1 MSRRN
6 FQRRIIF
13 FLEKEIVHIENS
25 IFHELRAIVVLY
37 TSFMNF
43 LSLQSLGWKQ
53 RERSNIMSSIIDLLI
68 LDIMFERK

>member
-1 MSRRN
+1 M
-6 FQRRIIF
+6 
-13 FLEKEIVHIENS
+13 
-25 IFHELRAIVVLY
+25 VLY

-43 LSLQSLGWKQ
+43 LSLQSLGWEQ